1 MHIPVMLNEVLK
13 GLDLVPNG
21 VYFDCTFGTGGHSFV
36 ISKFLNKHS
45 FLNILDKDLSSFNN
59 FSKKFFFFKK
69 KILFY
74 KCSFNNIDKIIYD
87 NNLFGKINGIL
98 VDFGI
103 SNYQLCDFD
112 RGFGFKTNGFLDM
125 RLDLYQD
132 VRAVDWF
139 NFASLDELF
148 IVFSFI
154 DNLKFVTCIVNE
166 ISFFRKKNKIRTS
179 KDFYDILLKVCKLN
193 KSYMNHFNK
202 VYQSVR
208 TFINNDM
215 FILFSFLKNA
225 FNALNSSGI
234 LLFISFNSLEDKIV
248 KNFFKDNSFVSKSFV
263 SFLKPS
269 IEELDSNYSAR
280 SAIMRFFVKK

>member
-13 GLDLVPNG
+13 GLDLVSNG
-21 VYFDCTFGTGGHSFV
+21 IYFDCTFGTGGHAFAT
-36 ISKFLNKHS
+36 SKFLNKYS
-45 FLNILDKDLSSFNN
+45 FLNLLDKDLSSFNN
-59 FSKKFFFFKK
+59 FGKKFYFFKK

-87 NNLFGKINGIL
+87 NDLCGKIDGIL

-103 SNYQLCDFD
+103 SNYQLCDFG
-112 RGFGFKTNGFLDM
+112 RGFGFKTDGFLDM
-125 RLDLYQD
+125 RLDLHQD

-154 DNLKFVTCIVNE
+154 DNTKFITSIIDE
-166 ISFFRKKNKIRTS
+166 IIFFRKKNKIRTS
-179 KDFYDILLKVCKLN
+179 KDFYNILFKVCKSN
-193 KSYMNHFNK
+193 KNYINYFNK
-202 VYQSVR
+202 VYQSIR

-225 FNALNSSGI
+225 FKALKSSGI
-234 LLFISFNSLEDKIV
+234 LLFISFNSLEDKVV
-248 KNFFKDNSFVSKSFV
+248 KNFFKDNSLVLHSFV

-269 IEELDSNYSAR
+269 IEELDSNYSSR
-280 SAIMRFFVKK
+280 SAIIRLFIKK